1 MTDDWT
7 YDTWVGFPQGFTV
20 RDLGTLYDVLGKALG
35 DLDPEMYPW
44 EADGMDLPDVT
55 LGEIRAMVA
64 AVETAEWDVEPDV
77 TALREILEA
86 EE

>member
-20 RDLGTLYDVLGKALG
+20 RDLSTLYDVLEKAMG
-35 DLDPEMYPW
+35 DFDPEVYPW

-64 AVETAEWDVEPDV
+64 AAETAEWDVVPDV